1 MTSEEFKEEAE
12 RIRPEIVSVAM
23 KYMCDAD
30 EAEDAAQDV
39 LLKMWQIHD
48 SLRLPLFPLARVLV
62 RNSCIDR
69 LRRKRPK
76 ACLDDRMASPSEEED
91 DRMERMMKII
101 DGLPTLQQTVLRLRH
116 MEGMEMRDIANLV
129 GSTETAVRKT
139 LSRARMAVRETFI
152 KQMKR

>member
-76 ACLDDRMASPSEEED
+76 TCLDDRMASPSEEED

-116 MEGMEMRDIANLV
+116 MEGMEMKDIANLV
-129 GSTETAVRKT
+129 GSTETSVRKT

-152 KQMKR
+152 KQMKK